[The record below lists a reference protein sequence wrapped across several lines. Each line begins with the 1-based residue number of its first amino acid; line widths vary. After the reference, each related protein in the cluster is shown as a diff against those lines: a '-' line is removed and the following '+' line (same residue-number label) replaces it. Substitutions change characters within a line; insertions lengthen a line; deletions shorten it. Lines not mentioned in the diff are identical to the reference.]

1 MPGLLRQRDFVLLW
15 AGQSVSEVGS
25 AVTYVALPLVAV
37 LVLHATA
44 FEVGLVTAAT
54 SIAWLVVALP
64 AGVWVDRLP
73 RRALLIGTDASR
85 SLLLATIP
93 VAWSLHVL
101 RIGQLV
107 VVAFLVGLLSVVF
120 DVGYPAY
127 VPSVIGRDRLVEG
140 NGALAASESA
150 ANVVGP
156 SLGGVLVQ
164 VVGAPL
170 TVIADAGSFLVSAV
184 SLAFMRARGAPPR
197 SHPERRGLIKEIGA
211 GLRYMWA
218 HPLARTV
225 AVAGTLANFVL
236 GGYQAV
242 IVVFLARQVGLAP
255 GVIGVLFTASAV
267 GGLIGSIVAPPVARR
282 IGNARVL
289 WAAPSVMAAC
299 GLLIPLASNGA
310 GIAWYLAGALP
321 LSLGIAA
328 FNVCIRAAMQ
338 AAAPDAM
345 LGRLTASVRLFTR
358 GATPVGALS
367 AGTIAGLLNP
377 RATLAILMALL
388 ALTPA
393 WLLLSPIGR
402 VRDIAQ
408 LAPDTAAPA
417 DQSDV
422 TKSGTPPPAI
432 KAAS

>member
-1 MPGLLRQRDFVLLW
+1 MPGLWRLRDFVLLW

-37 LVLHATA
+37 LVLHASA
-44 FEVGLVTAAT
+44 FQVGLVTAAT
-54 SIAWLVVALP
+54 SVAWLVVALP

-73 RRALLIGTDASR
+73 RRALLIGIDTGR
-85 SLLLATIP
+85 VLLLASIP
-93 VAWSLHVL
+93 VAWSLHALSV
-101 RIGQLV
+101 GQLV
-107 VVAFLVGLLSVVF
+107 VVAFLVGVLSVLF
-120 DVGYPAY
+120 DVAYPAY
-127 VPSVIGRDRLVEG
+127 LPSVIGRDRLVEG
-140 NGALAASESA
+140 NSALAASESA

-164 VVGAPL
+164 AVGAPL
-170 TVIADAGSFLVSAV
+170 ALLADAGSFLVSAA
-184 SLAFMRARGAPPR
+184 SLALMRARGARPG
-197 SHPERRGLIKEIGA
+197 SHPERRRLTGEIGA

-255 GVIGVLFTASAV
+255 GVIGALFTATAV
-267 GGLIGSIVAPPVARR
+267 GGLIGSIIAPPLARR
-282 IGNARVL
+282 VGTARVM
-289 WAAPSVMAAC
+289 WAGPTVMAAC
-299 GLLIPLASNGA
+299 GLLIPLASRGA
-310 GIAWYLAGALP
+310 GVAWYIAGSLP
-321 LSLGIAA
+321 ASLGIAA
-328 FNVCIRAAMQ
+328 FNVCVRAAMQ

-367 AGTIAGLLNP
+367 AGVLAGLLTP
-377 RATLAILMALL
+377 RATLVVLMALL

-402 VRDIAQ
+402 VRDVAQ
-408 LAPDTAAPA
+408 LAPDPPVPA
-417 DQSDV
+417 Q
-422 TKSGTPPPAI
+422 ARL
-432 KAAS
+432 AASPEVAPFNS